1 MRNGGSTPLDSSE
14 KADGAA
20 KSRRFLLVI
29 CALHHMMSLP
39 GIKPIPMR
47 LPLFALACAAFAI
60 GTTEFVI
67 MGLLPQV
74 ATDLGVTIPSAG
86 LLVTGYALGV
96 VFGGP
101 VLALA
106 TARLPRKTVLLVLMG
121 LFVVGNALCA
131 LAPTYATLMT
141 ARVITALAHG
151 SFFGAAA
158 VVASNLAPP
167 NGRAQAIALMFTG
180 LTVANIV
187 GVPLGTLLGQSLD
200 WRATFWAVVLL
211 GIVAI
216 GAIARFVPDL
226 RDQAAPR
233 ISQELAVLRQPQVLL
248 ALAMTVFGFGGIFTV
263 FTYIVPILVDAAHLG
278 TRAVSA
284 VLMLFGVG
292 ATLGTLL
299 GGRLA
304 DWRLMPALMV
314 SLSTL
319 IAFFLVFA
327 MTLHIAVCAIAGVLL
342 IGLIGFSAGPGLQAR
357 SVQSATDAP
366 LLASTLN
373 QSAFNLGNA
382 GGAWV
387 GATLLSHVAGYPLL
401 GVAAAGVTSVGLALT
416 VFSAWLERRGGRE
429 RGSVALA
436 VE

>member
-1 MRNGGSTPLDSSE
+1 
-14 KADGAA
+14 
-20 KSRRFLLVI
+20 
-29 CALHHMMSLP
+29 
-39 GIKPIPMR
+39 
-47 LPLFALACAAFAI
+47 
-60 GTTEFVI
+60 
-67 MGLLPQV
+67 MG
-74 ATDLGVTIPSAG
+74 
-86 LLVTGYALGV
+86 
-96 VFGGP
+96 
-101 VLALA
+101 
-106 TARLPRKTVLLVLMG
+106 
-121 LFVVGNALCA
+121 
-131 LAPTYATLMT
+131 
-141 ARVITALAHG
+141 ARVIAALAHG

-158 VVASNLAPP
+158 VVAASLAPP
-167 NGRAQAIALMFTG
+167 DKRAQAIALMFTG

-211 GIVAI
+211 GLTAI
-216 GAIARFVPDL
+216 GAIARYVPDL

-278 TRAVSA
+278 THAVSA

-314 SLSTL
+314 SLSVL

-327 MTLHIAVCAIAGVLL
+327 LTLHIAACAIAGVLL

-387 GATLLSHVAGYPLL
+387 GATLLSHGAGYPQL
-401 GVAAAGVTSVGLALT
+401 GVAAAAVTSVGLGLT
-416 VFSAWLERRGGRE
+416 VFSAWLEKRGGLKRD
-429 RGSVALA
+429 RRALA
-436 VE
+436 VS